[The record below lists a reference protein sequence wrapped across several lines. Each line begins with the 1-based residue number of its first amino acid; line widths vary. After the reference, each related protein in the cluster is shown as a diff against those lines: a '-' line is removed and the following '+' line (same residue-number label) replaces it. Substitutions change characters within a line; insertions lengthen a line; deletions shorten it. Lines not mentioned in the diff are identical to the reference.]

1 MYDTAMIRFCPN
13 CSTERSLLE
22 MFCEGAID
30 SQRCDWSLAEV
41 PMRPIGW
48 RPAVV
53 VEAQPVSAPSQSACA
68 NGHPMEHGDLMC
80 SRCGADPAIAPS
92 SNGAAQADGLSPG
105 QPAAIYPRSQD
116 TAPTDGALPPSTD
129 QASPTQSAQA
139 TVIDGW
145 MIQRQVSSTVGM
157 RDRYLVE
164 QIDGERRGI
173 LTLYHQGCEPDPSIY
188 EALQRVPRAH
198 VPEILAT
205 GRWEERAY
213 EVAEE
218 LAGGSLADLGIV
230 ATEASSIR
238 QIVYELSRALDAL
251 AEVGLR
257 HRDLRPGTLL
267 IRHRDP
273 LDLVIGGFGSARLS
287 EFDLDIVSPLEI
299 TRYTAPEAVAGGV
312 AAASDWWSLGMILLE
327 QFTQGRCF
335 EGVSQQ
341 AFLIHVLANGVPIP
355 KGLDPSITMLLRGL
369 LTRDRLK
376 RWRWPQV
383 QAWLDGNP
391 IDIPPSEQDSEG
403 ARKGPSMAL
412 GGQRHHTLPGYA
424 LAAAEAD
431 NWEEAREQLVRGA
444 LVSWAQEAGAD
455 AAVLAAL
462 RRVARQDALEEDF
475 RLLAALK
482 VLNPEMPPI
491 HRGDIVTPR
500 WLLTH
505 PIEGYELITGGL
517 PDLLEELGTESWL
530 GQLKGRAHAVRTRAR
545 SLAIELD
552 EDTVRISLLSTSRV
566 RLAAE
571 WEERRRLL
579 PDTEH
584 HGLLNLMERRVLGEE
599 DLIVLLSAAIGQFR
613 SCDAVVDEARV
624 LALANGV
631 HQFADRTAQ
640 EFVRWPRGEIMQ
652 AVAERIEGFSRC
664 ASQAVNDWA
673 DEFRLEKRM
682 PIARALVLLSIPQA
696 QWQAL
701 QKQEYISQILDF
713 FEKKIVATVMRGPLV
728 RMTIGKTTSR
738 VDIAEL
744 RSPRMEPA
752 ALLDRLLQRTDQAI
766 AIDPAALEVP
776 ESSTEARMQS
786 LERHT
791 QLHKRDT
798 GIDGLYLG
806 FPFLLT
812 RDARANSTARIAPVL
827 LWPVRLHSEIGTR
840 GNFSIAFDS
849 EREEVRLNPA
859 LEGLLGPE
867 AVARWRKS
875 ADELLGRSA
884 LRAADVIDAL
894 GTLATPRN
902 RALVPLPGPKVQVQ
916 ARRVELECAAVLF
929 HVTFTGQAI
938 GEDIRQ
944 LKSLPASGTGLETAL
959 RLNPSAASAQQR
971 TDVREVERFFTV
983 SSDPS
988 QEEAVMRARVA
999 PGLVVE
1005 GPPGTGKSQTIV
1017 NMVADAIGR
1026 GQSMLIVCQKHAAL
1040 EVVHKRLVAQ
1050 GLGHR
1055 VAMINDVNKDRNPVI
1070 KAVREQVEELARRK
1084 VDPAAQVR
1092 RRRQEVGARIESL
1105 EGALDSH
1112 HQALHRIDER
1122 VGVSYR
1128 ELLGE
1133 LIRLEKPKAPL
1144 DVPALRS
1151 HLERL
1156 NTGELAALEEEAAPI
1171 VKYWL
1176 PARFEGSALEQLKPF
1191 AADRATLA
1199 DFSEAFAQFA
1209 VAEASRCE
1217 VLTARHATFEIDDPA
1232 LPRQWLAAY
1241 GRLFLEL
1248 PDKDRE
1254 LLARWLRLF
1263 RESAQKAPL
1272 GLELMDSLRRIR
1284 DALAGCH
1291 TQDHDARLSPVLSR
1305 VSTDKLVRLR
1315 DLVVEAT
1322 TAAGLFASLS
1332 PMRYMRK
1339 RRVVAFMKSVGETA
1353 TPERL
1358 TVLLL
1363 TTKLELQVRP
1373 LRASLREVCAS
1384 LELSEIRSDSTTDL
1398 MPTAASALQSM
1409 QRIAALTAHLAVS
1422 PWPDRFDKVALA
1434 GSRDEFLRLYAE
1446 YDNAFARCEVRET
1459 SKSVLMRLEG
1469 WMQTEWHGACA
1480 QAIARNEPAADKVRP
1495 IQSALPSLAP
1505 YQYFRGRAKRL
1516 SGAAAS
1522 LLGTLRAKEVELNA
1536 LPAEQLED
1544 EVRRLINREARLG
1557 WKRSMEQFTPD
1568 LVHEREELEIK
1579 VTNLAALD
1587 AQMRD
1592 LNGQLLQENY
1602 DLGAI
1607 RPLKEWEDITRL
1619 TGQRAR
1625 RLREF
1630 IDTGSNLGLMTLRPV
1645 WLMNPDVASRVLP
1658 LKAALFDTII
1668 YDEASQMPVEYAL
1681 PSLYRARVT
1690 VVSGDEKQMPPTAF
1704 FASKVESDEAQAF
1717 DGEILDEDATEEERE
1732 TFDETWNRREIK
1744 DCPDLLQLA
1753 RTGLP
1758 NSRLQIHYR
1767 SAFRELINY
1776 SNAAFYGNDLSV
1788 PVRHSE
1794 AKIAQ
1799 AQPIEMVR
1807 VNGIY
1812 QEQTNPEEAA
1822 RVVDILA
1829 DLWRQPYAERPSV
1842 GVVTFNR
1849 KQADLI
1855 EEALQK
1861 RAEIDSNFREAYRL
1875 ESQRNEAGEDM
1886 AVFVKNV
1893 ENVQGDERDVIVFST
1908 TFGRNPQG
1916 TFRRFFGVLGQKGG
1930 ERRLNVAVTRS
1941 RRKIY
1946 MVTSMPIKDISDAL
1960 TTRRKLATPRD
1971 FLQGYMEYARTVSD
1985 GDFAGARA
1993 LLSRWADPQ
2002 LKAGTVHQRADDGF
2016 SLAVGDYLQALGR
2029 TVASATQE
2037 DAFGLDFAI
2046 EHPKT
2051 GLYAIGIECDAPRH
2065 ELLGRARAREVWRPN
2080 VLRRAVPVIHRVSSQ
2095 GWYHDAETERR
2106 RLREAIDRALEAGGI
2121 Q

>member
-1 MYDTAMIRFCPN
+1 MIRFCPN

-22 MFCEGAID
+22 MFCEGTIEN
-30 SQRCDWSLAEV
+30 QRCDWSLAEV
-41 PMRPIGW
+41 PLRPVGW

-53 VEAQPVSAPSQSACA
+53 IEARPTGALAPSVCA
-68 NGHPMEHGDLMC
+68 NGHAMEHGDLMC
-80 SRCGADPAIAPS
+80 PLCGADPAVAPASPES
-92 SNGAAQADGLSPG
+92 SRPDELPHARNGAIHPHTPDAQSAGATSPFDADPLVPG
-105 QPAAIYPRSQD
+105 Q
-116 TAPTDGALPPSTD
+116 
-129 QASPTQSAQA
+129 SPQA
-139 TVIDGW
+139 TIIDGW
-145 MIQRQVSSTVGM
+145 QIQRQISSTVGM

-164 QIDGERRGI
+164 QVDGERRGV

-188 EALQRVPRAH
+188 EALQRVPKAH
-198 VPEILAT
+198 VPDILAT

-230 ATEASSIR
+230 ASEASSIR
-238 QIVYELSRALDAL
+238 QIVYELGRALDAL

-267 IRHRDP
+267 VRHRDP

-341 AFLIHVLANGVPIP
+341 AFLIHVLANGVPLP
-355 KGLDPSITMLLRGL
+355 EGLDPSITMLLRGL
-369 LTRDRLK
+369 LTRDRVK

-391 IDIPPSEQDSEG
+391 IDIPPVEQGFEST
-403 ARKGPSMAL
+403 RKGPSIAL
-412 GGQRHHTLPGYA
+412 GGQRHHTLAGYA
-424 LAAAEAD
+424 LAAAEGG

-444 LVSWAQEAGAD
+444 LVSWAQDVGAD
-455 AAVLAAL
+455 APVLAAL
-462 RRVARQDALEEDF
+462 RRIARQDSLEEDF

-482 VLNPEMPPI
+482 VLNPDMPPI
-491 HRGDIVTPR
+491 HRGNIVTPR

-530 GQLKGRAHAVRTRAR
+530 SQLKERSHAVRSRAR
-545 SLAIELD
+545 SLEIELD
-552 EDTVRISLLSTSRV
+552 EDTVRINLLSTSRV

-599 DLIVLLSAAIGQFR
+599 DLIVLLSAQIGLFR
-613 SCDAVVDEARV
+613 SCDAIVDEARV
-624 LALANGV
+624 LALTNGI

-640 EFVRWPRGEIMQ
+640 EHVRWPRSEIMQ
-652 AVAERIEGFSRC
+652 AIAERIEGFARC
-664 ASQAVNDWA
+664 ASSAVNDWA

-682 PIARALVLLSIPQA
+682 PIARALVLLSIPQE

-713 FEKKIVATVMRGPLV
+713 FEKKIIATVMRGPLV
-728 RMTIGKTTSR
+728 RMTIGKSTPR

-744 RSPRMEPA
+744 RSSRMEPA
-752 ALLDRLLQRTDQAI
+752 ALLDRLLQRTEQTI

-798 GIDGLYLG
+798 GIDGLYMG

-812 RDARANSTARIAPVL
+812 RDGRANSTARIAPVL

-859 LEGLLGPE
+859 LEGVLGPE

-884 LRAADVIDAL
+884 LRAIDVIDAL

-902 RALVPLPGPKVQVQ
+902 RAVVSLPGPKVQVQ
-916 ARRVELECAAVLF
+916 ARRLELECAAVFF

-944 LKSLPASGTGLETAL
+944 LRSLPAAGTGLETAL
-959 RLNPSAASAQQR
+959 RLGTSSTSAQQHAEA
-971 TDVREVERFFTV
+971 REVERFFTV

-988 QEEAVMRARVA
+988 QEEAVMRARAA

-1055 VAMINDVNKDRNPVI
+1055 VAMINDVNKDRNRII

-1092 RRRQEVGARIESL
+1092 RRRQELGARIESL
-1105 EGALDSH
+1105 ETSLDSH
-1112 HQALHRIDER
+1112 HQAMHRIDER
-1122 VGVSYR
+1122 IGVSYR

-1133 LIRLEKPKAPL
+1133 LIRLESPRAPL

-1156 NTGELAALEEEAAPI
+1156 NTGELAALEEEVAPI

-1176 PARFEGSALEQLKPF
+1176 PARFEGSALAQLRPF
-1191 AADRATLA
+1191 AADRATLI
-1199 DFSEAFAQFA
+1199 DFSDAFAQFA
-1209 VAEASRCE
+1209 SSEVSRCE
-1217 VLTARHATFEIDDPA
+1217 VLTARHATFEVDDPA
-1232 LPRQWLAAY
+1232 PPRQWLAAY

-1248 PDKDRE
+1248 PDNDRD

-1263 RESAQKAPL
+1263 REEGPKGPR
-1272 GLELMDSLRRIR
+1272 GLELMDSLRRIQE
-1284 DALAGCH
+1284 ALADCLVK
-1291 TQDHDARLSPVLSR
+1291 DHDARLSPVLSR
-1305 VSTDKLVRLR
+1305 IPTDKLIRLR
-1315 DLVVEAT
+1315 GLVDEAT
-1322 TAAGLFASLS
+1322 TPAGLFARLS

-1339 RRVVAFMKSVGETA
+1339 RRVAAFMKSVGEAA

-1358 TVLLL
+1358 MVLLL
-1363 TTKLELQVRP
+1363 TARLELQVRP
-1373 LRASLREVCAS
+1373 LRMSLREICAS
-1384 LELSEIRSDSTTDL
+1384 LQLSEIRSDNTTGL
-1398 MPTAASALQSM
+1398 MPAAVTALQSM
-1409 QRIAALTAHLAVS
+1409 QRIAALSAHLAVS
-1422 PWPDRFDKVALA
+1422 PWPDRFDKVALT

-1446 YDNAFARCEVRET
+1446 YDNAFARREVREA
-1459 SKSVLMRLEG
+1459 SKSALGRLES
-1469 WMQTEWHGACA
+1469 WMQSEWNGACTL
-1480 QAIARNEPAADKVRP
+1480 AIARNEPAADNVRP
-1495 IQSALPSLAP
+1495 IQSALPAAAA
-1505 YQYFRGRAKRL
+1505 YQYFRGRAERL
-1516 SGAAAS
+1516 SDAATS
-1522 LLGTLRAKEVELNA
+1522 LLGTLRGKEAELDA
-1536 LPAEQLED
+1536 LPLDQLED

-1568 LVHEREELEIK
+1568 LVHEREELENK
-1579 VTNLAALD
+1579 VANLAALD
-1587 AQMRD
+1587 AQMRE
-1592 LNGQLLQENY
+1592 LNGQLLRENY
-1602 DLGAI
+1602 ELSAI
-1607 RPLKEWEDITRL
+1607 RSLKEWEDITRL

-1630 IDTGSNLGLMTLRPV
+1630 IETGSNLGLMTLRPV

-1658 LKAALFDTII
+1658 LKAALFDAII

-1704 FASKVESDEAQAF
+1704 FASKVENDEAQAF
-1717 DGEILDEDATEEERE
+1717 DGDFLDEDATEEERE
-1732 TFDETWNRREIK
+1732 TTEETWNRREIK

-1753 RTGLP
+1753 RAGLP
-1758 NSRLQIHYR
+1758 KSRLQIHYR

-1794 AKIAQ
+1794 AKISQ
-1799 AQPIEMVR
+1799 VKPIEMVSA
-1807 VNGIY
+1807 NGVY
-1812 QEQTNPEEAA
+1812 QDQTNPEEAA

-1829 DLWRQPYAERPSV
+1829 DLWKRPYTERPSV

-1855 EEALQK
+1855 EEALLK
-1861 RAEIDSNFREAYRL
+1861 RAETDSDFREAYRL
-1875 ESQRNEAGEDM
+1875 ESQRNEDGEDM

-1916 TFRRFFGVLGQKGG
+1916 TFRRSFGVLGQKGG

-1985 GDFAGARA
+1985 GDFAGASA
-1993 LLSRWADPQ
+1993 LLSRWADSQPQ
-2002 LKAGTVHQRADDGF
+2002 RGALHQHADDGF
-2016 SLAVGDYLQALGR
+2016 SLAVGDYLRSLGR

-2046 EHPKT
+2046 ENPKT

-2080 VLRRAVPVIHRVSSQ
+2080 VLRRAVPAIHRVSSQ
-2095 GWYHDAETERR
+2095 GWYHDAEAERR
-2106 RLREAIDRALEAGGI
+2106 RLRDAVDKALAAGGA